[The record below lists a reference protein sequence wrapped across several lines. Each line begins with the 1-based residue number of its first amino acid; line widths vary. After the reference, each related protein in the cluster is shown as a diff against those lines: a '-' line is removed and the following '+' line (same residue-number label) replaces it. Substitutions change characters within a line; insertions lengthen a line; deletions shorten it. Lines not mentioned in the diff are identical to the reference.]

1 MNRLLFVSN
10 KSIILKYCS
19 LSFNIVA
26 LLVTATM
33 FLFSC
38 QAKVATDIPPGLLEN
53 NAVPILE
60 ATDFEVYYTDSGVV
74 RYHMKTPKLL
84 DFSNDKNPYRDF
96 PEGFLLQKYD
106 QNKMII
112 SELSGNKG
120 KEYIDDKKWIATG
133 NVILINN
140 SGDTL
145 KTEELIYLQ
154 KEDMIYSDKF
164 VSIKKGDQYITG
176 SGGFKSDTQMT
187 KWAFVKTKGH
197 IYVKED
203 F

>member
-1 MNRLLFVSN
+1 MNQPQFVSG
-10 KSIILKYCS
+10 KLIYLKYFTQ
-19 LSFNIVA
+19 LFNIVA
-26 LLVTATM
+26 LLVTAAM
-33 FLFSC
+33 LLYSC
-38 QAKVATDIPPGLLEN
+38 QTKVSTDLPPDLLEN
-53 NAVPILE
+53 NAVPTLE

-74 RYHMKTPKLL
+74 RYHMQTPKLL
-84 DFSNDKNPYRDF
+84 DFSNDKTPYRDF

-106 QNKMII
+106 ENKQII

-120 KEYIDDKKWIATG
+120 KEYIEEKKWIATG

-154 KEDMIYSDKF
+154 KEDMIFSDKF

-187 KWAFVKTKGH
+187 KWSFMKTKGH
-197 IYVKED
+197 IFVKED
-203 F
+203 L